1 MHSRV
6 LLQLLAVGSEV
17 CTKVSGRVEAEMRAS
32 LDTGD
37 VQPTE
42 RVSFIVADRDNDA
55 GRLDAAAGC
64 EFVDDR
70 IRLRE

>member
-1 MHSRV
+1 MGSRV
-6 LLQLLAVGSEV
+6 LLQLLAAGGEV
-17 CTKVSGRVEAEMRAS
+17 YTTVSRHVERRCVRVWTPETFPPIERAS
-32 LDTGD
+32 
-37 VQPTE
+37 
-42 RVSFIVADRDNDA
+42 FIAANRDNDA

>member
-1 MHSRV
+1 MSRV
-6 LLQLLAVGSEV
+6 LLPGGPRWMGSRVLLRLLTV
-17 CTKVSGRVEAEMRAS
+17 
-32 LDTGD
+32 GD
-37 VQPTE
+37 VQPIE
-42 RVSFIVADRDNDA
+42 RAEFIADRDNDA